1 MKSKKLDI
9 TTSGATAVVAL
20 LKTETTETKE
30 RKQLIVGN
38 VGDSRAVL
46 VSSRSPANDATA
58 DAGVGNY
65 YAHRLTY
72 DHRADDKSEQKRIAE
87 AGGFISRNRVL
98 GILAVTRS
106 FGDHGMKDFVT
117 GSFAYFLIDWLL
129 PAFLVANL
137 KQI

>member
-9 TTSGATAVVAL
+9 TTSGATAVVAII
-20 LKTETTETKE
+20 KNDVTENVT

-46 VSSRSPANDATA
+46 VSTRVPVINSAEEPAV
-58 DAGVGNY
+58 VGY
-65 YAHRLTY
+65 FAHRLTY
-72 DHRADDKSEQKRIAE
+72 DHRADDKAEQKRIAD
-87 AGGFISRNRVL
+87 AGGFVSRNRVL

-117 GSFAYFLIDWLL
+117 GFFFRRLFCKKKAY
-129 PAFLVANL
+129 
-137 KQI
+137 